1 MRHQQPKMNGKNIDL
16 GKTGLTREINDLD
29 MRYVK
34 ILCLSCV
41 LDHEVA
47 IIQQKWKFTINKN
60 EIAKIKRQI

>member
-1 MRHQQPKMNGKNIDL
+1 MRRQQLKINGKKFDL

-41 LDHEVA
+41 LNH
-47 IIQQKWKFTINKN
+47 
-60 EIAKIKRQI
+60 

>member
-1 MRHQQPKMNGKNIDL
+1 MQHQQPKMNGKNIDL

-47 IIQQKWKFTINKN
+47 IIQ
-60 EIAKIKRQI
+60 